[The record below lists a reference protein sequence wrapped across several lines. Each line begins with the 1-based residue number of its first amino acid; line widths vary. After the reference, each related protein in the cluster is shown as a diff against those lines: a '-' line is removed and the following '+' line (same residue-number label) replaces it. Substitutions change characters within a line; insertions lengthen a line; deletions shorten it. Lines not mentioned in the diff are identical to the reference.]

1 MPKIRS
7 SFSNKIR
14 EWISTANTDTKVFT
28 TDGKIVFCNPCG
40 KSIVCERKSQVDQH
54 IKTVIVIK
62 KLETQNMTL
71 QYESISIINKT
82 KEKINSIPGSKG
94 ATLATKLNE
103 LYNKN
108 EGLKILRKINSV
120 LLGENVQLE
129 DLYED
134 PTILS
139 CFKYA
144 PITSVDVE
152 RLFSVFKNML
162 TDKRYS
168 FTEEK
173 LEMHMI
179 IHFIRFVAN

>member
-1 MPKIRS
+1 M
-7 SFSNKIR
+7 
-14 EWISTANTDTKVFT
+14 
-28 TDGKIVFCNPCG
+28 
-40 KSIVCERKSQVDQH
+40 
-54 IKTVIVIK
+54 
-62 KLETQNMTL
+62 
-71 QYESISIINKT
+71 
-82 KEKINSIPGSKG
+82 
-94 ATLATKLNE
+94 
-103 LYNKN
+103 
-108 EGLKILRKINSV
+108 

-129 DLYED
+129 DLYQD

-162 TDKRYS
+162 TDKRHS

-179 IHFIRFVAN
+179 INFNNK